1 MTVYKK
7 GSSTSTSS
15 NSVSS
20 AITGAQG
27 AESTPAQ
34 THSAVTPVPTPPPPT
49 SSSSSDKTVAAHF
62 IVGNSFV
69 SSTPFPSV
77 DLNSRVLQSYNKDTW
92 LSDIKLAHS
101 KGIDAFALNLGS
113 DWWEKDRVSDAV
125 STAHFLYGR
134 FSDFLLV

>member
-15 NSVSS
+15 NTVSS

-27 AESTPAQ
+27 AESTLVQ

-49 SSSSSDKTVAAHF
+49 SSSDKTVAAHF

-69 SSTPFPSV
+69 SPTPFPSV
-77 DLNSRVLQSYNKDTW
+77 DQNSRVFQSYNKDSW

-125 STAHFLYGR
+125 SATRFLYDR
-134 FSDFLLV
+134 FSHFALV